1 MRSYQDE
8 TLEVFRDGIVHGTG
22 GLQGRACPRHCKSSG
37 SGYST
42 ELEVFR
48 DGLVDSRSSTPSTDF
63 AYEIPSS
70 SVLAFNRD
78 DDLLASMSSRY
89 IASSLS
95 KFELAT
101 ILHANGSEVLMT
113 RRARGA
119 GGGICDAPAAKC

>member
-1 MRSYQDE
+1 
-8 TLEVFRDGIVHGTG
+8 
-22 GLQGRACPRHCKSSG
+22 
-37 SGYST
+37 
-42 ELEVFR
+42 
-48 DGLVDSRSSTPSTDF
+48 
-63 AYEIPSS
+63 
-70 SVLAFNRD
+70 VLAFNRD